1 MNNSNTSIF
10 INKDYNPIIAQVI
23 LRRYWWWVLLLIIFF
38 MSVAFFYLRYTKPVY
53 DSTTLIQLVEKDQ
66 GKQLL
71 EIDNINKRIDISTE
85 IELLRSQLLFDMTI
99 ARMNMNVSV
108 FSKGKI
114 LTEEKY
120 HQNTFTILP
129 YSLSDSS
136 LCDIPIWIETL
147 ENRKIR
153 LSYSL
158 LGRNYSK
165 VSAINQTIKTS
176 HFEIGFKV
184 NNWQSLKQ
192 EDVSNDLYFTFNNQ
206 KNLAARLI
214 SNLEVNPVDANAKTI
229 ELRYTGNN
237 PELCRDIIK
246 SVSLTFFN
254 YDEEMKRKGADNILA
269 FIQIQLDSISGELKD
284 SKDSLTDFQRK
295 SHLTD
300 PEGTGG
306 SLSENMDK
314 FQDILFDLENELTTL
329 KVVNSKLKTEPNR
342 LDIYRLIP
350 EMLGKSYE
358 SSLTKQITD
367 LNTLLERKEE
377 LLTNVTENN
386 SELKNL
392 NTRIQSKIQ
401 YIRRSIEVIQE
412 RIRSQVQVISGK
424 IGEIEGEYIKLP
436 QKKMEYNRL
445 KSLQDLNEKYYTLLT
460 EKKVMYS
467 ISNAGYTSSNRVLN
481 EASLSS
487 IPFSPNRKMV
497 YASFIFIGF
506 VFGIGFL
513 FIKYITFNEINTIE
527 DLKNLLPD
535 KITILGNIPQLKETS
550 EYSQLMVHSSPKS
563 ILAESMRNIR
573 TNLSFVNPNAQV
585 IAISSSISGEGK
597 TFVALN
603 LAGIISLS
611 GKKTIV
617 IDLDLRKPKVHL
629 GLNVSNEAGISNL
642 IVKQAELD
650 SCIRKSEIDNLDFIT
665 AGPIPPNPSELI
677 LSDSFFEILE
687 ELKSRYDIVIIDNP
701 PVGLVTDGVQI
712 LAKAD
717 IPIYIFKAHYSKR
730 IFAGRVREL
739 FEMNQISHLNI
750 ILNGTKNFKGK
761 YGYGYGY
768 GYGQGYYEEENKKK
782 KKGRSS

>member
-1 MNNSNTSIF
+1 VNSSNSSIF
-10 INKDYNPIIAQVI
+10 INKDYNPIIVQVVF
-23 LRRYWWWVLLLIIFF
+23 RRYWYWVLLLVLFF
-38 MSVAFFYLRYTKPVY
+38 MSCAFFYLRYTKPVY
-53 DSTTLIQLVEKDQ
+53 DSTILIQLAEKDQ

-71 EIDNINKRIDISTE
+71 EIDNINKRTDISTE
-85 IELLRSQLLFDMTI
+85 IELLRSQLLFDMAI
-99 ARMNMNVSV
+99 KRMNMNVSI
-108 FSKGKI
+108 FSKGNI

-120 HQNTFTILP
+120 HQSAFTILP
-129 YSLSDSS
+129 YSLNDSS
-136 LCDIPIWIETL
+136 LCDVPIWIEVL
-147 ENRKIR
+147 DHHKIKI
-153 LSYSL
+153 SYSL
-158 LGRNYSK
+158 NNRNYTK
-165 VSAINQTIKTS
+165 VSAINKSIKS
-176 HFEIGFKV
+176 NHFEIGFKTA
-184 NNWQSLKQ
+184 NWEALKQ
-192 EDVSNDLYFTFNNQ
+192 QDKSNDLYFTFNNQ

-214 SNLEVNPVDANAKTI
+214 SSLEVNPMDANAKTI
-229 ELRYTGNN
+229 QLRYSGNN
-237 PELCRDIIK
+237 SELCRDIVK

-254 YDEEMKRKGADNILA
+254 YDEEMKRKGADNILS
-269 FIQIQLDSISGELKD
+269 FIQLQLDSIAGELKD

-300 PEGTGG
+300 PESTSS
-306 SLSENMDK
+306 SLGENMDK
-314 FQDILFDLENELTTL
+314 FQDLLFDLQNELTTL
-329 KVVNSKLKTEPNR
+329 KVVNSKLKSDPNR

-350 EMLGKSYE
+350 EMLGKSFE
-358 SSLTKQITD
+358 TSLTKQITD

-392 NTRIQSKIQ
+392 NLRIQSKIQ
-401 YIRRSIEVIQE
+401 SIRRSVEVIQE
-412 RIRSQVQVISGK
+412 RIRAQISIINKK
-424 IGEIEGEYIKLP
+424 IGGIEGEYLKLP

-467 ISNAGYTSSNRVLN
+467 ISNAGYTSSNRILN
-481 EASLSS
+481 EASLNS
-487 IPFSPNRKMV
+487 IPFSPNRKMI

-506 VFGIGFL
+506 VFGFAFL

-527 DLKNLLPD
+527 DLKNLLPNN

-573 TNLSFVNPNAQV
+573 TNLSFVNPNARV

-603 LAGIISLS
+603 LAGIIALS

-629 GLNVSNEAGISNL
+629 GLDVSNEIGISNL
-642 IVKQAELD
+642 IVKQSELD
-650 SCIRKSEIDNLDFIT
+650 QCIRKSEIDNLDFIT

-739 FEMNQISHLNI
+739 FDMNQISHLNI
-750 ILNGTKNFKGK
+750 ILNGTKAFKGK

-768 GYGQGYYEEENKKK
+768 GYGQGYYEEEHKKK
-782 KKGRSS
+782 KKNN